1 MTATRIRHLIEALVL
16 AALFVGAFR
25 SLGLLGGWV
34 EVLCAL
40 ALPMALC
47 EAAYRGRG
55 FGWLWLGPA
64 LGMALGYAWVPAVME
79 TKGGLPY
86 VGSLGVGLLFWSYE
100 GLGLAL
106 VAWLGARLLKRGP
119 WAAACGTALAW
130 LLWERFA
137 FHIYDWSWG
146 SAFGALP
153 FLARSAAFLPSP
165 FLGALAWGAGAFA
178 ASGPVQDRPRRAA
191 APLVAFGLMTLL
203 GVTWHWLPRA
213 PERRLD
219 VLMIQP
225 NFPVGERFPGMEA
238 RAWIQTEAALAK
250 HHLPRPEAS
259 LLVLWPE
266 SSVLGQDH
274 RGAQPRLHQQAEAR
288 KFAWLFGTEG
298 GPYNLIR
305 GEAPGRPSFLQAKV
319 VPMWFGE
326 RNPGPQALRH
336 FLDRQMGILSQEPGK
351 LVPEAFQV
359 PTSTGDVRVHPLIC
373 SEALL
378 PERSR
383 EGLVISG
390 ADLLTNHTNDG
401 WFDQSPAT
409 RLHGAQIRLRA
420 TELGVPLLRCTLSGM
435 SGVYREDGT
444 GQLWGAPLTKADYAF
459 SLAWQPVRTPARSGA
474 WLLILGG
481 LLTVATGVL
490 AWRSR

>member
-1 MTATRIRHLIEALVL
+1 MTAPRLRHLFETLVI

-40 ALPMALC
+40 ALPLALC
-47 EAAYRGRG
+47 EAAFRGRG
-55 FGWLWLGPA
+55 FGWLWLGPTV
-64 LGMALGYAWVPAVME
+64 GMALGYAWVPAVME
-79 TKGGLPY
+79 TKGGLPHLA
-86 VGSLGVGLLFWSYE
+86 SLGVGLLFWSYE

-106 VAWLGARLLKRGP
+106 VAWIGFRLLKRGP
-119 WAAACGTALAW
+119 GAAAFGTALAW

-153 FLARSAAFLPSP
+153 LLARSAAFLPSP

-178 ASGPVQDRPRRAA
+178 AAGLVQERPRRLL
-191 APLVAFGLMTLL
+191 APLAAFGLMAGL
-203 GVTWHWLPRA
+203 GLAWHLLPRA
-213 PERRLD
+213 PELQLD

-238 RAWIQTEAALAK
+238 RAWAQTEAALAK
-250 HHLPRPEAS
+250 HQLPRPQVP
-259 LLVLWPE
+259 LLLLWPE
-266 SSVLGQDH
+266 SSILGQDH
-274 RGAQPRLHQQAEAR
+274 RGAQPRLHAEAERR
-288 KFAWLFGTEG
+288 KLAWLFGTEG
-298 GPYNLIR
+298 GPYNLVR
-305 GEAPGRPSFLQAKV
+305 GEAPGRPSFVQAKV

-326 RNPGPQALRH
+326 RNPGPPALRRY
-336 FLDRQMGILSQEPGK
+336 LDRQMGILSQEPG
-351 LVPEAFQV
+351 VIHPEAFRV
-359 PTSTGDVRVHPLIC
+359 PTPTGDVRVHPLIC

-383 EGLVISG
+383 EGLVQSQ

-401 WFDQSPAT
+401 WFDLSPAS

-420 TELGVPLLRCTLSGM
+420 AELGVPLLRSTLSGL
-435 SGVYREDGT
+435 SGFYREDGH
-444 GQLWGAPLTKADYAF
+444 GQLWGEPLSRAEHAFPLT
-459 SLAWQPVRTPARSGA
+459 WRPIRTPARSGA
-474 WLLILGG
+474 WNLLLGG
-481 LLTVATGVL
+481 FLVVAAGVL

>member
-1 MTATRIRHLIEALVL
+1 MTGPRLRHLFEAAIL

-25 SLGLLGGWV
+25 SLGLLGGWI
-34 EVLCAL
+34 EVVCAL

-47 EAAYRGRG
+47 EAAFRGRG

-64 LGMALGYAWVPAVME
+64 LGMAIGYAWVPAVME

-86 VGSLGVGLLFWSYE
+86 LASLGVGLLFWAYE

-106 VAWLGARLLKRGP
+106 VAWVGARLLKRGP
-119 WAAACGTALAW
+119 WTAACGTALAW

-153 FLARSAAFLPSP
+153 FLARGAAFLPSP
-165 FLGALAWGAGAFA
+165 FLGALAWGAGALA
-178 ASGPVQDRPRRAA
+178 ASGPVQERPRRLF
-191 APLVAFGLMTLL
+191 APLAAFGLLALL
-203 GVTWHWLPRA
+203 GAAWHLLPRG

-225 NFPVGERFPGMEA
+225 NFPAGDRVPGMEA
-238 RAWIQTEAALAK
+238 RAWAQTDAALAK
-250 HHLPRPEAS
+250 HRLPRPGEA
-259 LLVLWPE
+259 LLLLWPE
-266 SSVLGQDH
+266 STVLGQDH
-274 RGAQPRLHQQAEAR
+274 RGFQPRLRQEAERR
-288 KFAWLFGTEG
+288 KLAWLFGTEG
-298 GPYNLIR
+298 GLFNLVR
-305 GEAPGRPSFLQAKV
+305 GESPGRPPYLQAKV

-326 RNPGPQALRH
+326 RNPGPPALRR
-336 FLDRQMGILSQEPGK
+336 FLDRQMGILSQEPGPLLPGAF
-351 LVPEAFQV
+351 LVPT
-359 PTSTGDVRVHPLIC
+359 PTGDVRVHSLIC

-383 EGLVISG
+383 EGAVLSG
-390 ADLLTNHTNDG
+390 ADLLTNHTNDA
-401 WFDQSPAT
+401 WFDQSSAT

-420 TELGVPLLRCTLSGM
+420 AELGVPLLRSTLSGM
-435 SGVYREDGT
+435 SGVYREDGS
-444 GQLWGAPLTKADYAF
+444 GQLWGEPLTQADYAF
-459 SLAWQPVRTPARSGA
+459 TLAWNPVRTPAQSGA
-474 WLLILGG
+474 WSLFLGG
-481 LLTVATGVL
+481 LLLVAAGVL

>member
-1 MTATRIRHLIEALVL
+1 MNGARLRHLIESLVI
-16 AALFVGAFR
+16 AALFTGAFR
-25 SLGLLGGWV
+25 SLGLLGGWL

-40 ALPMALC
+40 ALPLALC
-47 EAAYRGRG
+47 EAAFRGRG

-79 TKGGLPY
+79 TKGGLPHLA
-86 VGSLGVGLLFWSYE
+86 SLGVGLLFWAYE

-106 VAWLGARLLKRGP
+106 VAWTGARLLKRGP
-119 WAAACGTALAW
+119 WAAACGAALAW

-165 FLGALAWGAGAFA
+165 FLGALAWGTGALA
-178 ASGPVQDRPRRAA
+178 ASGPVQARPRRLA
-191 APLVAFGLMTLL
+191 APFAAFALMALL
-203 GVTWHWLPRA
+203 GTAWHLLPRTEA
-213 PERRLD
+213 HRLD

-225 NFPVGERFPGMEA
+225 NFPVGERFPGMQA
-238 RAWIQTEAALAK
+238 RAWAQTEAALAA
-250 HHLPRPEAS
+250 HHLPRTGEP

-274 RGAQPRLHQQAEAR
+274 RGVQPLLHAEAER
-288 KFAWLFGTEG
+288 RGVAWLFGTEG
-298 GPYNLIR
+298 GLYNLIR

-326 RNPGPQALRH
+326 RNPGPPALRH
-336 FLDRQMGILSQEPGK
+336 FLDRQMGILSQEPGE
-351 LVPEAFQV
+351 LTTEAFRV
-359 PTSTGDVRVHPLIC
+359 PTPTGDVRVHPLIC

-383 EGLVISG
+383 AGLTLSG

-420 TELGVPLLRCTLSGM
+420 AELGVPLVRCTLSGM

-444 GQLWGAPLTKADYAF
+444 GHLWGEPLTRAEYAF
-459 SLAWQPVRTPARSGA
+459 SLAWRPVQTPARSAA
-474 WLLILGG
+474 WNLLLAG
-481 LLTVATGVL
+481 LLAAAAGVL